1 LNTLKKKDLLVS
13 DFDNGRIMIE
23 DFRFYQH
30 MMIEYFLEIMV
41 DHLAAMNPKHL
52 TFNRVEKETILSY
65 SGLSNNE
72 LIKYIVFVNVG
83 GVVKEFFQV
92 YIPKLVY
99 NNFYFLNGNYY
110 VPLFYIIDK
119 PIIIKENSIN
129 LSSLF
134 NSITMNF
141 KNNLCIFTGRN
152 IDLEM
157 FISIF
162 LYDVD
167 KNTDVFKLIKKN
179 ITIIDDQDV
188 IVKYFNSIMK
198 MKMKFKSIKEIK
210 EFSEKLFFDEYTEGL
225 YNSCYSDSKHINFNN
240 LSDIILMSLET
251 YYSGKIFNFI
261 DLKNKR
267 ISFIEL
273 LLTPLFMKVA
283 GIANQ
288 VDTGYTIDELAVDQY
303 VIVKNFHKNDSK
315 KAKNNKANFNSF
327 HGLSGKTLYDL
338 VNLYSSLLVH
348 KCSFVKPGMKSPPK
362 SIANIHDSHFG
373 KICPITVSSINPG
386 EMLSII
392 PEIFV
397 DPYGQFLDL

>member
-1 LNTLKKKDLLVS
+1 LNTLTKKKPLES
-13 DFDNGRIMIE
+13 DFDNGRILIE

-30 MMIEYFLEIMV
+30 MMIEYFLEIV
-41 DHLAAMNPKHL
+41 VNHISVMNSNHL
-52 TFNRVEKETILSY
+52 TFNRVESEQIISY

-72 LIKYIVFVNVG
+72 LIKYMVFVNVG
-83 GVVKEFFQV
+83 GGVKEFFQV
-92 YIPKLVY
+92 YLPKLMY

-141 KNNLCIFTGRN
+141 KSKMCIFTGRN
-152 IDLEM
+152 IDLEI
-157 FISIF
+157 FISAF
-162 LYDVD
+162 LYKD
-167 KNTDVFKLIKKN
+167 KDTDVINLIKSNIN
-179 ITIIDDQDV
+179 ITDDHDAIVNYFSKILQLKFKDIDD
-188 IVKYFNSIMK
+188 
-198 MKMKFKSIKEIK
+198 IKDY
-210 EFSEKLFFDEYTEGL
+210 SEKRFFDEYTKGL
-225 YNSCYSDSKHINFNN
+225 YDTCYSDDKHIIVDS
-240 LSDIILMSLET
+240 LTDIIKISLET
-251 YYSGKIFNFI
+251 YFSGKIFNFI

-267 ISFIEL
+267 ISFMEL
-273 LLTPLFMKVA
+273 LLAPLFMKVA
-283 GIANQ
+283 SIANQ
-288 VDTGYTIDELAVDQY
+288 VKKGYTLDRLNVDQY
-303 VIVKNFHKNDSK
+303 VVIKNFHKNAGKTD
-315 KAKNNKANFNSF
+315 NKADFKSF

-348 KCSFVKPGMKSPPK
+348 KCSFVKPGMKSPPR